1 MDNIAPEIC
10 AEHQKVI
17 DERFAR
23 DKERIETLEDNQK
36 RIELLTVQMGEILK
50 NQNEAIKNH
59 SSRLEH
65 LESRPGGLWDKVVSG
80 IIAAVTGGL
89 AAAFM
94 ALIVR

>member
-89 AAAFM
+89 AAALM

>member
-1 MDNIAPEIC
+1 MDTVTPDIC
-10 AEHQKVI
+10 LQHQRVM

-23 DKERIETLEDNQK
+23 DKERLEKLEDNQS
-36 RIELLTVQMGEILK
+36 RIEILTVQMGEILK

-59 SSRLEH
+59 TSRLEH

-80 IIAAVTGGL
+80 LIAAVTGAL
-89 AAAFM
+89 AAAIM

>member
-1 MDNIAPEIC
+1 MEPITSGLC

-59 SSRLEH
+59 TSRLEN

-80 IIAAVTGGL
+80 MIAAVTGGL
-89 AAAFM
+89 AAALM
-94 ALIVR
+94 GLIIR